1 MYLMLNTV
9 SSNVPIS
16 FLQHTKMP
24 FGAAPGVYL
33 KINNVLL
40 YCLQHTKMPFGARPG
55 MDLKINNVLLYY
67 L

>member
-16 FLQHTKMP
+16 YLQPMEML
-24 FGAAPGVYL
+24 FGARREVYL

-40 YCLQHTKMPFGARPG
+40 YYLKHMKILFGAVRG
-55 MDLKINNVLLYY
+55 VDLKTT
-67 L
+67 